1 MEEKADTK
9 TRVGVIGGSFD
20 PIHFGHLVTA
30 EAARVKFGLDKVIFI
45 PAARSPV
52 KKLSVASAQER
63 YLMTVLATATNTDF
77 EVSRIEI
84 ERGEPSY
91 TIDTLEDHKREYG
104 ETTQIFFITGADAVL
119 DILAWKGSER
129 LSGVAQFIAATRPG
143 YDLAQLNKVFGETK
157 GLPQIHILE
166 IPALAISS
174 TDLRRRVKEGLS
186 IKYLVPDSVED
197 FISKSRLYMN
207 DR

>member
-30 EAARVKFGLDKVIFI
+30 EAARVKFGLDKVVFI
-45 PAARSPV
+45 PTARSPV
-52 KKLSVASAQER
+52 KKSTAASAQER
-63 YLMTVLATATNTDF
+63 YLMTVLATAANVNF
-77 EVSRIEI
+77 EVSRMEI

-91 TIDTLEDHKREYG
+91 TIDTLVAQKREYG
-104 ETTQIFFITGADAVL
+104 ESTQLYFITGADAVL
-119 DILAWKGSER
+119 DILTWRDSER

-143 YDLAQLNKVFGETK
+143 YDLAQLNKISSKTK
-157 GLPQIHILE
+157 DLPQIHVLE

-174 TDLRRRVKEGLS
+174 TDLRRRIMEGLS
-186 IKYLVPDSVED
+186 IRYLVPDSVEA
-197 FISKSRLYMN
+197 FISKSRLYIC
-207 DR
+207 DG